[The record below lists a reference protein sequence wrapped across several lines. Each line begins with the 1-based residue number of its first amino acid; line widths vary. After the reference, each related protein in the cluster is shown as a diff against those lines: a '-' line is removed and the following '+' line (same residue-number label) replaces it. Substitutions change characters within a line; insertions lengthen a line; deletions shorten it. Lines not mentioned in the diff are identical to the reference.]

1 MGLWTFS
8 CSSLLLPDGENSYI
22 AGLVHVREEPG
33 DGHVADCLLEEHLLD
48 GGRAH
53 RAERWQ
59 EQEELAEA
67 TGLSRVPGRH
77 ERGSNTA
84 SPLSP
89 SPGLPHTDP
98 LTHPIHL
105 ARICLK

>member
-53 RAERWQ
+53 
-59 EQEELAEA
+59 
-67 TGLSRVPGRH
+67 
-77 ERGSNTA
+77 
-84 SPLSP
+84 
-89 SPGLPHTDP
+89 
-98 LTHPIHL
+98 
-105 ARICLK
+105 